1 MAQVQVEVRL
11 LAEAALRRAHLR
23 RQPVPLMPSE
33 DAPRAIQ
40 DRQRVVNC
48 EVVVLLVL
56 VHVHALALAHA
67 LTLWLLFTLALALIV
82 GALAAITTLAVDLA
96 RSAAHRRPPSLWAH
110 LGHTLFV
117 IGVDD
122 AAALAA

>member
-1 MAQVQVEVRL
+1 
-11 LAEAALRRAHLR
+11 
-23 RQPVPLMPSE
+23 MPSE

-48 EVVVLLVL
+48 EVVVLIVL
-56 VHVHALALAHA
+56 VHVHALAHA

-82 GALAAITTLAVDLA
+82 GALAAIITLAVDLA
-96 RSAAHRRPPSLWAH
+96 RSAAHRRPPRLWAH
-110 LGHTLFV
+110 LGHYLFV